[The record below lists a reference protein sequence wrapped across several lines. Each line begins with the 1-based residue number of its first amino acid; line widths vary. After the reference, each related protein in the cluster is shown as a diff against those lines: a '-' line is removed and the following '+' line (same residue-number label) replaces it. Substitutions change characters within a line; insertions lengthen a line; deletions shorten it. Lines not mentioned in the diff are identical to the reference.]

1 MSSFRLTKALVHKAF
16 SHLAETKN
24 AQVRGRFLS
33 EYVVPDVKWTC
44 TGSAHS
50 LAGTRHTVHDHNEAT
65 FARLGRKLQEPIK
78 FTVTRVVVDAER
90 DVDGWWCA
98 VETRGEATRA
108 TGEPYNNEYAW
119 LMRWNDEGKVDE
131 IRAYFDTMLSEEV
144 LRGPDF

>member
-33 EYVVPDVKWTC
+33 E
-44 TGSAHS
+44 
-50 LAGTRHTVHDHNEAT
+50 
-65 FARLGRKLQEPIK
+65 KLQEPIK